1 MGNDPPKKVDPLADK
16 RKFEIACLKTKAY
29 LEVYRD
35 KRQNS
40 ANAKEKHLLQCLSLP
55 TRSKQDE
62 VQKAMTII
70 GDLNYVK
77 ACNIVI
83 RNCDILRDN
92 SMHIIDS
99 RGRPDRIPNLL
110 PCIDTV
116 CWAAKPL
123 NLLCIGE
130 LKSLVDE
137 FFGKG
142 YLEAYQKGERVDQE
156 LKDCFKEVIPT
167 PNTVNDYFVNLGEK
181 NGIPLESINRAG
193 HEFGRNQPP
202 PSQNNYYPY
211 QPQDAYPPPN
221 NNFGGYPPPPPPN
234 YQPQFGGASFGQGAF
249 PPPGGMGGGFA
260 PPGGMGGGFPPPAG
274 GMGGGFAPPPFG
286 YPPQNF
292 QPGGFPSFREGGNN
306 NNYQPPPNPT
316 APPSTQPVNNP
327 GYPEFEGKKDN
338 EVPNLD
344 DFEERIRRLRENI

>member
-1 MGNDPPKKVDPLADK
+1 MGNDPPKKRDPIADK

-40 ANAKEKHLLQCLSLP
+40 ASSKEKHLLQCLSLP

-83 RNCDILRDN
+83 RNCEILRDN

-99 RGRPDRIPNLL
+99 RGRPDRIPKLL
-110 PCIDTV
+110 PCVDTV

-130 LKSLVDE
+130 LTALIDD

-156 LKDCFKEVIPT
+156 LKDCFKDVIPT
-167 PNTVNDYFVNLGEK
+167 PIAINDYFVNLSDK
-181 NGIPLESINRAG
+181 NGFPLESINRAG
-193 HEFGRNQPP
+193 HEFARTQTL

-211 QPQDAYPPPN
+211 QPPESYPPPSN
-221 NNFGGYPPPPPPN
+221 YSFGAAPPSFEGAPFGQGFPPPHAGFPGGFPGGGMGGYPPPQN
-234 YQPQFGGASFGQGAF
+234 FQ
-249 PPPGGMGGGFA
+249 
-260 PPGGMGGGFPPPAG
+260 AG
-274 GMGGGFAPPPFG
+274 G
-286 YPPQNF
+286 YPPYGDGGYNNDGYPQNF
-292 QPGGFPSFREGGNN
+292 VPNV
-306 NNYQPPPNPT
+306 PPPLPT
-316 APPSTQPVNNP
+316 LPSGPPSIPAGNKTNNP
-327 GYPEFEGKKDN
+327 GYPQFEGKKENDI
-338 EVPNLD
+338 PNLD
-344 DFEERIRRLRENI
+344 DFEERIRKLRENI

>member
-1 MGNDPPKKVDPLADK
+1 MGNEPPKKKSDPIADK

-35 KRQNS
+35 KRLNS
-40 ANAKEKHLLQCLSLP
+40 GNSKEKHLLQCLSLP

-83 RNCDILRDN
+83 RNCEILRDN

-99 RGRPDRIPNLL
+99 RGAPDRISNLL
-110 PCIDTV
+110 PCVDSV
-116 CWAAKPL
+116 CWASKPL

-142 YLEAYQKGERVDQE
+142 YLESYQKGERVDQE
-156 LKDCFKEVIPT
+156 LKDCFKEVIPS
-167 PNTVNDYFVNLGEK
+167 PPTVNDYFVNLSEK

-193 HEFGRNQPP
+193 HEFAQHQAP

-211 QPQDAYPPPN
+211 QPPDAYPPPAY
-221 NNFGGYPPPPPPN
+221 NFGGYPPPNYPPS
-234 YQPQFGGASFGQGAF
+234 FGGPGFGQGAF
-249 PPPGGMGGGFA
+249 LPPTGGMGGGFV
-260 PPGGMGGGFPPPAG
+260 PPVACPVGGISGGFGPPTV
-274 GMGGGFAPPPFG
+274 G

-292 QPGGFPSFREGGNN
+292 QPGGFPSYREVGNN
-306 NNYQPPPNPT
+306 NNNQTPSAPPPNG
-316 APPSTQPVNNP
+316 PPSFQPANNQ
-327 GYPEFEGKKDN
+327 GYPVFEGKKEN

-344 DFEERIRRLRENI
+344 DFEERIKKLRENI

>member
-1 MGNDPPKKVDPLADK
+1 MGNEPPKKADPLADK

-40 ANAKEKHLLQCLSLP
+40 GNSKEKHLLQCLSLP

-83 RNCDILRDN
+83 RNCEILRDN

-110 PCIDTV
+110 PCVDTV

-123 NLLCIGE
+123 NLLCISE
-130 LKSLVDE
+130 LKSLIDD

-167 PNTVNDYFVNLGEK
+167 PNTVNDYFVNLSEK

-193 HEFGRNQPP
+193 HEFAQNQAPAP
-202 PSQNNYYPY
+202 QNNYYPY
-211 QPQDAYPPPN
+211 QPPEAYPPPAY
-221 NNFGGYPPPPPPN
+221 NFGGYPPPPNYPPS
-234 YQPQFGGASFGQGAF
+234 FGAPSFGQGAF
-249 PPPGGMGGGFA
+249 PPLVGGGIGGAFA
-260 PPGGMGGGFPPPAG
+260 PPAG
-274 GMGGGFAPPPFG
+274 GMGGGFAPPVGG

-292 QPGGFPSFREGGNN
+292 QPGGFPSYREGGNN
-306 NNYQPPPNPT
+306 NNHQ
-316 APPSTQPVNNP
+316 APPTPNGPPSFQPANNP
-327 GYPEFEGKKDN
+327 GYPVFDGKKDN

-344 DFEERIRRLRENI
+344 DFEERIKRLRENI